1 MVHFLVDTPEKIT
14 REFRSKFVVDEVMIK
29 LIKLSVLDKNIQ
41 KVNVDLGFAL
51 KEEIKMLNKKE
62 KAKKPNHLI
71 SIKASKTFF
80 LHYVCNHLLTET
92 PLQSQFTKCCCCFNL
107 HFMVDYQSSCNST
120 KSLKT

>member
-14 REFRSKFVVDEVMIK
+14 RELCSKFVVDEVMIK
-29 LIKLSVLDKNIQ
+29 LIKFSVLNKNIQ

-71 SIKASKTFF
+71 FIKASKTFF
-80 LHYVCNHLLTET
+80 YIMYVITS
-92 PLQSQFTKCCCCFNL
+92 SQKHPF
-107 HFMVDYQSSCNST
+107 
-120 KSLKT
+120 SLSLPSVVAVLIPILW